1 MARLIAAVLLASALA
16 FAGAVHA
23 ETAPAKNPQVQTA
36 REASDEATVRA
47 AEDAFQQRG
56 FEGLGE
62 HQGKLLDV
70 LAHAPDAF
78 PAMERRGRT
87 VILRPFRTER
97 ALILSLMSADAN
109 PGLKTV
115 AVYDT
120 YPMAAFLLG
129 SLNVQLQRPEA
140 AIAALDKGLALQPA
154 EPVLITEKGA
164 ALILLKRPADALALY
179 DPWLAQDDDDAADA
193 DRARMLRAK
202 GFALIELNRLEAAEA
217 AYRASLKLEPDHD
230 LAKRELAY
238 IARLRAGAPPADVE
252 MTTGDKAK
260 TGER

>member
-1 MARLIAAVLLASALA
+1 MARLIAAGLAALA
-16 FAGAVHA
+16 LALAG
-23 ETAPAKNPQVQTA
+23 PAAADAAKPPAPQVQTA
-36 REASDEATVRA
+36 RETADEATVRA
-47 AEDAFQQRG
+47 AEEAFQQRG
-56 FEGLGE
+56 FEGLAE

-78 PAMERRGRT
+78 PAMERRGDT

-97 ALILSLMSADAN
+97 ALILSLMSAEMN

-120 YPMAAFLLG
+120 YPMAAFLVG

-164 ALILLKRPADALALY
+164 ALILMKRPADALALY
-179 DPWLAQDDDDAADA
+179 EPWLAQDDDDADDA

-202 GFALIELNRLEAAEA
+202 GFALVELNRLDEAEA
-217 AYRASLKLEPDHD
+217 AYRASLQLEPGHD
-230 LAKRELAY
+230 LANRELAY
-238 IARLRAGAPPADVE
+238 ITSIRAGAAPAAVE
-252 MTTGDKAK
+252 MVTGDQAK
-260 TGER
+260 SGER